1 MRLYETLGYLMV
13 SGDSNEY
20 FLDYGYSKKNSKN
33 LYSYHRKR
41 MPNSF
46 SGTFFDRHRVQYES
60 GALNTSFSKIYL
72 FLPSI
77 TDRIEDVNR
86 HTGSVN
92 LTSIDITED
101 NFEVEGGIPFDPSKL
116 DYENPD
122 KEKMRQAVLKM
133 LKKVSDLFNAN
144 LIKNAD
150 GFLSKRSVE
159 EDVEWVGETGKRLP
173 ENCYK
178 LSY

>member
-1 MRLYETLGYLMV
+1 MRFHETLGYLMV
-13 SGDSNEY
+13 RGDSNKC

-33 LYSYHRKR
+33 LHFYHRKR

-46 SGTFFDRHRVQYES
+46 SGTFFNRHRVQYES

-86 HTGSVN
+86 HMGFVN
-92 LTSIDITED
+92 LTSIDVTED
-101 NFEVEGGIPFDPSKL
+101 NFEVEGDIPFDPSKL

-122 KEKMRQAVLKM
+122 KEKMRQAVKM
-133 LKKVSDLFNAN
+133 LKKVLDLFNAN

-150 GFLSKRSVE
+150 GLLSKRSVE
-159 EDVEWVGETGKRLP
+159 QDVEWVGETGKRLP
-173 ENCYK
+173 DNCYK